1 MKDYIVRCSTN
12 DGSVRAFCATTKN
25 LVNEAQ
31 KMHKLYPVAT
41 AALGRLLTAASMM
54 GAMLKSEDD
63 LLTLQITGNGP
74 LGRVLATSDCHS
86 NVKGYVGNPLVDIPK
101 NAQGKL
107 DVGAAIGKEGFLT
120 VIRDFGLKE
129 PYIGKTPLVTGEIG
143 DDLTSYFAVSEQ
155 VPSVVGLGVLVDVD
169 LSVKAAGGFII
180 QVMPDASE
188 EVICRLEEN
197 IKNVTS
203 VTKMLDDNM
212 SPEEIL
218 KVVLDGIDFTI
229 NETLDT
235 KYYCNCSKE
244 RVEKVLVSVGEEE
257 LLDIIEKDKK
267 AQLTCHFC
275 DKVYDFDESELRNLL
290 KKARGEKN

>member
-257 LLDIIEKDKK
+257 LLDIIENDKK

-290 KKARGEKN
+290 KKERGEKN

>member
-12 DGSVRAFCATTKN
+12 DGSVRAFCATTRN

-107 DVGAAIGKEGFLT
+107 DVGGAIGKEGFLT

-169 LSVKAAGGFII
+169 LSVKAAGGFIL

-188 EVICRLEEN
+188 EVICKLEEN
-197 IKNVTS
+197 IKKVTS
-203 VTKMLDDNM
+203 VTKMFDDNM
-212 SPEEIL
+212 TPEEIL
-218 KVVLDGIDFTI
+218 KVVLDGIDFTV

-235 KYYCNCSKE
+235 NYYCNCSKE

-275 DKVYDFDESELRNLL
+275 DKVYNFDETDLKNLL